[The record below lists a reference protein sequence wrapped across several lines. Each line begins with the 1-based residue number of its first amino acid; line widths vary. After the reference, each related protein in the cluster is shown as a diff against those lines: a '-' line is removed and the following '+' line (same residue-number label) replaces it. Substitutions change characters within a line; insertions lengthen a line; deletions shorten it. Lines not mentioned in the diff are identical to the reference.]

1 MIDMQTVTITNEQT
15 IHLGYQGENKAREIV
30 FQQSGSSGE
39 TWTLY
44 HKRPGDT
51 TPYAVRLKNDGGNLV
66 WIVTSEDTANKGGGQ
81 AQLVCTGKSGEIL
94 KTKIYRTEISASM
107 AIANLGSTGSGGI
120 TPTGTLNINQ
130 NGTFDVTYYE
140 SAEVDVPAP
149 DGYIKPEGTVTV
161 TSNGTHDVE
170 SYKSVNVNVPTGSG
184 ATGTVTIESNG
195 VHDVASYAK
204 ANVNV
209 PVPEGYIQPSGTK
222 TVTSNAT
229 YDIKAYEKVTVN
241 VPSSGG
247 TDTSDATLTAA
258 LCPSGYTFYADN
270 EKKTGTMVQASAIET
285 DNTSDILD
293 YTKTDGTIHARY
305 SIPQNMYLT
314 AGTTFAAKVNAS
326 LLGDATAGDVAKGK
340 FFTSVNGVRV
350 AGTKE
355 ESSGIDTS
363 DATLTEA
370 LCPSG
375 YTFYANGEKKTGTM
389 AQVSSFSESSVS
401 RAYISSG
408 TMSVIYSVPESM
420 YRPSGSVFTAQLSA
434 SRFGNA
440 TADDVTKGKTFTS
453 ANGMLLTGTKV
464 ESSSSGSSGSVY
476 STTATLSSN
485 YSTASWKQLCNIP
498 FLGENIS
505 NSGLFVIL
513 NRVSATS
520 ESGAVSLCAASNGA
534 YFNGNYFVSV
544 IHGTYSASVDTL
556 SSSNY
561 ALSMSNASS
570 YTRIYADSSGNL
582 YIRPDGSGTTFAS
595 GEYLI
600 MYGIF

>member
-1 MIDMQTVTITNEQT
+1 MIDIQTVTITNEQT
-15 IHLGYQGENKAREIV
+15 IPLGYQGENKAREIV
-30 FQQSGSSGE
+30 FQQSAASSGE

-51 TPYAVRLKNDGGNLV
+51 TPYAVHLKNDGGNLV

-107 AIANLGSTGSGGI
+107 AIANLGSSGSGGI

-170 SYKSVNVNVPTGSG
+170 SYKSVNVNVPTESG
-184 ATGTVTIESNG
+184 ASGTVTIESNG

-209 PVPEGYIQPSGTK
+209 PVPDGYIQPAGTK

-241 VPSSGG
+241 VPTPEGYIKPSGTKNVTSNGTHSVKEYENVYVNVPSSG
-247 TDTSDATLTAA
+247 
-258 LCPSGYTFYADN
+258 
-270 EKKTGTMVQASAIET
+270 V
-285 DNTSDILD
+285 
-293 YTKTDGTIHARY
+293 
-305 SIPQNMYLT
+305 
-314 AGTTFAAKVNAS
+314 
-326 LLGDATAGDVAKGK
+326 
-340 FFTSVNGVRV
+340 
-350 AGTKE
+350 
-355 ESSGIDTS
+355 DTS

-375 YTFYANGEKKTGTM
+375 YTFYADGEKKTGTM
-389 AQVSSFSESSVS
+389 AQVFSFSESSVS

-408 TMSVIYSVPESM
+408 TMSVIYSVPENM

-434 SRFGNA
+434 IRFGNA
-440 TADDVTKGKTFTS
+440 TADDVTKGVTFTS
-453 ANGMLLTGTKV
+453 ANGMLLTGTK
-464 ESSSSGSSGSVY
+464 EETSSGGSSGSVY
-476 STTATLSSN
+476 STTATLSAN
-485 YSTASWKQLCNIP
+485 YSTASWQKLCNIP
-498 FLGENIS
+498 FLGENIN

-513 NRVSATS
+513 NRVSATAT
-520 ESGAVSLCAASNGA
+520 SGAVSICAASNGA
-534 YFNGNYFVSV
+534 YFNGTYFVSI
-544 IHGTYSASVDTL
+544 IHGSYGASVDALSSSTYTL
-556 SSSNY
+556 SSS
-561 ALSMSNASS
+561 SMSS

-582 YIRPDGSGTTFAS
+582 YIRPDGSGTTFAA

-600 MYGIF
+600 MYGIFQ